1 MEQLPKFTVAL
12 ARNGDVVGQGAGRN
26 ALRSPALC
34 LGELAAALARYPGAE
49 PLRAGELVSSGTL
62 TESKPI
68 SAGETWTAA
77 VDGMA
82 LPAVTLKIGG

>member
-1 MEQLPKFTVAL
+1 LRPYAVEAEL
-12 ARNGDVVGQGAGRN
+12 VGWRRASGPCHRN

-34 LGELAAALARYPGAE
+34 LGELAAALTRHAGAE
-49 PLRAGELVSSGTL
+49 PLRAEDLISSGTL

-77 VDGMA
+77 VDGIA
-82 LPAVTLKIGG
+82 LPVLTLKISG